1 MRRYFVLLLALLVL
15 SASCLVYADVSLV
28 DQRDRVELKRNVVY
42 GDEKY
47 AEGLTVNSR
56 VHLQHQLFWE
66 TTHQVGHENDLETEY
81 SFSSSR
87 VYENGAQKK
96 SFFEMFN
103 DSDIGLEVY
112 ERFLGEIA
120 PGESREKVI
129 KLSELYE
136 FYPMYF
142 DLEFNGL
149 HLFRFGDSV
158 RDESSE
164 QLYTLLND
172 FFRIPVLDNDYI
184 SIHLERSNSGN
195 EYSYGWGSNYEE
207 SWDSFSIYTQ
217 HVAMQDTIYFT
228 VNNRSNDDVIMDF
241 SNVPGGYG
249 IYALKYDPADGSVEL
264 ETVYSLPEEEQVS
277 YFALDARGNFA
288 LVTVSEEGVMLTVM
302 DPDSMETLQK
312 LEISRGEEETVYTI
326 FPYDDFWAFELS
338 DNRIAL
344 LTLDDGGVYSH
355 EFTVELDPVG
365 GMFYLGGREA
375 MDWNGERLALA
386 WYKAPGEIYTSYSYV
401 PDYYVAVYDSSGM
414 LFFGEYDSSLSSLA
428 ECEDPLISGSVYFM
442 DYDPIKLSWN

>member
-15 SASCLVYADVSLV
+15 CVSGLVYADVCLV
-28 DQRDRVELKRNVVY
+28 DQRDRVELKQNVVY

-47 AEGLTVNSR
+47 AEGVTVNSR
-56 VHLQHQLFWE
+56 VQLKHQLFWE
-66 TTHQVGHENDLETEY
+66 TTHQLGQEKKLETEY

-87 VYENGAQKK
+87 LYEHGVQER

-103 DSDIGLEVY
+103 DTDIGLEVY
-112 ERFLGEIA
+112 ERFFGEIA

-142 DLEFNGL
+142 DVEFNGL
-149 HLFRFGDSV
+149 RFFRFGDSIY
-158 RDESSE
+158 DEGSE

-172 FFRIPVLDNDYI
+172 FFRIPVLENDYI

-195 EYSYGWGSNYEE
+195 DYSYGWGSNYEE
-207 SWDSFSIYTQ
+207 SWDSYSIYTQ
-217 HVAMQDTIYFT
+217 HVALQNTMYFT
-228 VNNRSNDDVIMDF
+228 VNNRSDDNVIMDF

-249 IYALKYDPADGSVEL
+249 IYAFKYDPADGSMEL
-264 ETVYSLPEEEQVS
+264 EMVYSLPEDEQVS
-277 YFALDARGNFA
+277 YFTLDARGNFA
-288 LVTVSEEGVMLTVM
+288 LVTVSEEGIMLTVI

-312 LEISRGEEETVYTI
+312 LEISRGEGETVYTL
-326 FPYDDFWAFELS
+326 FPDDDFWVFELI

-344 LTLDDGGVYSH
+344 LTLDEDGVYSH

-365 GMFYLGGREA
+365 GMIYLSGREA

-386 WYKAPGEIYTSYSYV
+386 WYRTPGEMLYNSYV

-414 LFFGEYDSSLSSLA
+414 LFFGEYDSSLSSRA
-428 ECEDPLISGSVYFM
+428 ECETPLTNGTVYCM
-442 DYDPIKLSWN
+442 DYDSMKLSWN